1 LARKIIIDC
10 DPGIDDAAALCMALF
25 AESLDVVAVTAVEG
39 NVTYDRANTNLQTI
53 IEQLDPPK
61 IPRLGMASPNK
72 SSSYQ
77 PATHIHGMDGLGD
90 AGLAKVTHHHSH
102 PSEKILLDKIRSHPG
117 EISIL
122 CLGPLTNIA
131 SVLKRDPDISTSIR
145 EVIMMGGSVSAG
157 GNITPTAEFNM
168 YCDPHSAAQVFE
180 SDIPKALVP
189 LDVTQ
194 RIGLTLD
201 FLDNLPGE
209 WDRRGALL
217 RKILPSLYRAYHNE
231 LGQESIN
238 LHDAV
243 AVLWVL
249 MPDLFESIVMAGKVE
264 TIGEHT
270 RGATIFDRRNQRQW
284 HRNVEVVIDVDV
296 NTAIGAMQRILN
308 K

>member
-1 LARKIIIDC
+1 MARKIIIDC

-25 AESLDVVAVTAVEG
+25 APALDVVAVTAVEG
-39 NVTYDRANTNLQTI
+39 NVTHDLANANVQTI

-61 IPRLGMASPNK
+61 IPRIGMATPNE
-72 SSSYQ
+72 SIGYR
-77 PATHIHGMDGLGD
+77 PATHIHGNDGLGD
-90 AGLAKVTHHHSH
+90 AGLNSVAHHQSH
-102 PSEKILLDKIRSHPG
+102 PSEKIILDELRSHPG

-122 CLGPLTNIA
+122 CLGPLTNVA
-131 SVLKRDPDISTSIR
+131 RVLKRDPEICNSIR

-168 YCDPHSAAQVFE
+168 YCDPDSAAEVFR
-180 SDIPKALVP
+180 SDVPKALVP

-194 RIGLTLD
+194 RIGFTLD

-217 RKILPSLYRAYHNE
+217 RKILPCLYRSYHHE

-249 MPDLFESIVMAGKVE
+249 MPNLFESTVMAGKVE
-264 TIGEHT
+264 TAGEHT
-270 RGATIFDRRNQRQW
+270 RGATVFDQRNQRQW

-296 NTAIGAMQRILN
+296 NAAIGAMQRILN
-308 K
+308 S